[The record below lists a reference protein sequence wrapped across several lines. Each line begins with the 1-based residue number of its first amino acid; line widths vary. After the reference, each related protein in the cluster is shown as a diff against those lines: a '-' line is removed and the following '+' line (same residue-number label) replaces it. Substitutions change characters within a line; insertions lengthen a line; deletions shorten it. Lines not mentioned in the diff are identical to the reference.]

1 MTLNQPLSRPVLSVI
16 SNNQLNIYNNISN
29 TNNSN
34 NSNTVIKNNA
44 HSTPIRSKS
53 NNLNVI
59 ANKKRLI
66 SEINNNE
73 DDENISPKLK
83 RARLLKMKL
92 QLAYFKVKTNQTDI
106 PLSNLKL
113 PNNKNNN
120 RSIFT
125 KNTKSHKI
133 VNKKK
138 ISNTLKSLK
147 KSTMDDIVTKKGT
160 FANLKRFN
168 QEFTSSQKNSSIPS
182 SAPPNILSF
191 NQSLH
196 YSNLGSN
203 VSSVTSPS
211 KFAISLIDK
220 KRVKLP
226 PVPKLLGLPHSNIFQ
241 IANNNNTNDT
251 NISFNDTTIDEK
263 NEQTQIH
270 IQTSSQNQQD
280 KENHNTHNN
289 NDSTILQNESTST
302 PLLNRRHSIDQ
313 IERNDPD
320 LTILQGNSI
329 LMSTPVRHKKDQN
342 DKKSSS
348 HKSNQLKKS
357 VSSNSALNNN
367 TDFTTPS
374 SLKRKSDSKN
384 KLKHNN
390 SILKDDDET
399 QLMSSPTRLLSTPSS
414 IGAAKCLL
422 QLAHR

>member
-16 SNNQLNIYNNISN
+16 SNNQLNIHNNIPN
-29 TNNSN
+29 TNNLN
-34 NSNTVIKNNA
+34 ESNTFIKNNA

-66 SEINNNE
+66 SEINNSNE
-73 DDENISPKLK
+73 DDEDISPKLK

-106 PLSNLKL
+106 PLSDLKL

-120 RSIFT
+120 KSIFN
-125 KNTKSHKI
+125 KNTKNHKTI
-133 VNKKK
+133 NKKK

-168 QEFTSSQKNSSIPS
+168 QEFTSSNKNSSIPS

-191 NQSLH
+191 NQNLH
-196 YSNLGSN
+196 YSNIGNN

-211 KFAISLIDK
+211 KFAITLIDK
-220 KRVKLP
+220 KRVRLP

-241 IANNNNTNDT
+241 IPNNNNHTNNT
-251 NISFNDTTIDEK
+251 NMSFNDTTIDDR
-263 NEQTQIH
+263 NDQTQTQIQ
-270 IQTSSQNQQD
+270 ISSQTQHN
-280 KENHNTHNN
+280 NHNT

-302 PLLNRRHSIDQ
+302 PLLHRRHSIDQ

-320 LTILQGNSI
+320 LTILQSNSI

-342 DKKSSS
+342 NKKSSS
-348 HKSNQLKKS
+348 HKSNQPKKPI
-357 VSSNSALNNN
+357 SSNSASNNN
-367 TDFTTPS
+367 IDFATPS
-374 SLKRKSDSKN
+374 SSKRKSDSKN
-384 KLKHNN
+384 KLKQNN